1 MKLRRQVPRDQQRF
15 DRRQELHGRPT
26 RLLLYAKITK
36 RFSLVRECNVFLQ
49 CYILTLGPVRQCLK
63 IITDGYL
70 QIQNYKIEMQLKPKL
85 HQLWRI
91 ALCFGNYK
99 LQLSVFLKTVWVFW
113 PERVVPPRGNS
124 LWTVLLLPLC
134 DQIACYVPTDVNQ
147 TCQQSV
153 FSPIGACIR
162 IWCTAGTVER
172 RSQRFVYRPFRFSLS
187 PPRSTKGLFSP
198 PLSLPFPRYFS
209 PNREPVHRLQANGR
223 KVISQQLPTLLRV
236 IACCSE

>member
-1 MKLRRQVPRDQQRF
+1 MILASCFTLRGHGTHIDLLWFLFLV
-15 DRRQELHGRPT
+15 DRICPLMQEHFLFL
-26 RLLLYAKITK
+26 RLNKGLTFLQSAFSIWITK
-36 RFSLVRECNVFLQ
+36 RFSLVRECNDFLQ
-49 CYILTLGPVRQCLK
+49 CCILTLGPARQCLK

-134 DQIACYVPTDVNQ
+134 DQIACYVPTEKPMSIRPVN
-147 TCQQSV
+147 
-153 FSPIGACIR
+153 
-162 IWCTAGTVER
+162 
-172 RSQRFVYRPFRFSLS
+172 SQ
-187 PPRSTKGLFSP
+187 
-198 PLSLPFPRYFS
+198 
-209 PNREPVHRLQANGR
+209 
-223 KVISQQLPTLLRV
+223 
-236 IACCSE
+236 CSRQ